1 MEAGIKAGGEQVDGS
16 SEKNP
21 GPCLLQKQI
30 RSFRKEGVA
39 KRDKGDWNKE
49 EDKNT
54 NMTIRFGN
62 REATSQGDLDMGRIR
77 VCGGT
82 SSKEQ
87 AAETMVL

>member
-1 MEAGIKAGGEQVDGS
+1 M
-16 SEKNP
+16 
-21 GPCLLQKQI
+21 
-30 RSFRKEGVA
+30 A

-54 NMTIRFGN
+54 NMTVRFGN
-62 REATSQGDLDMGRIR
+62 REATSQGDLDMGRLR